1 MNLSRKWLTDYVD
14 VTEVNN
20 KDYCDRMTD
29 TGSKVE
35 GFTVLGGDIENVVV
49 GKITKISKAINA
61 PIIQPLVHQEYTK
74 IKFF

>member
-14 VTEVNN
+14 VTEVSN

-35 GFTVLGGDIENVVV
+35 GFEVLASDIDNVVV
-49 GKITKISKAINA
+49 GKITKISKHENSDHLQICM
-61 PIIQPLVHQEYTK
+61 LDV
-74 IKFF
+74 

>member
-14 VTEVNN
+14 VTDISN

-35 GFTVLGGDIENVVV
+35 IGRAHV
-49 GKITKISKAINA
+49 
-61 PIIQPLVHQEYTK
+61 
-74 IKFF
+74 